1 MYNMSEV
8 SSANNQPIP
17 QIVYEKFGK
26 TEDGRVIVGV
36 KNEKTGEFDK
46 VTVPR
51 ENIDKFEKFLNKTN
65 DFVNVGNKFKD
76 NTATMQTIYA
86 KNIIGAMLGGAITAT
101 FMKTTSKI
109 KKFFGVTA
117 GALGG
122 VMLSSILIIA
132 GIIKK
137 VDGLAKSAIDIKKLD
152 IQKYAPKKE
161 VVDTKQ

>member
-1 MYNMSEV
+1 MSEIGNV
-8 SSANNQPIP
+8 NSQPIP
-17 QIVYEKFGK
+17 QVKYEKFGK

-46 VTVPR
+46 VTIPE
-51 ENIDKFEKFLNKTN
+51 ENVDKFEKFLNKTN

-76 NTATMQTIYA
+76 NSNAMQTIYA
-86 KNIIGAMLGGAITAT
+86 QNIIGAMLGGAITAT
-101 FMKTTSKI
+101 SMKTTSKI

-122 VMLSSILIIA
+122 VMLSSILILA

-137 VDGLAKSAIDIKKLD
+137 VNGLAKSANNLQNLD
-152 IQKYAPKKE
+152 IQKYEEPKE
-161 VVDTKQ
+161 VVNSKQ

>member
-1 MYNMSEV
+1 MSEIGNV
-8 SSANNQPIP
+8 NSQPIP
-17 QIVYEKFGK
+17 QVKYEKFGK

-36 KNEKTGEFDK
+36 KNEKTVEFDK
-46 VTVPR
+46 VTIPE
-51 ENIDKFEKFLNKTN
+51 ENVDKFEKFLNKTN

-76 NTATMQTIYA
+76 NSNAMQTIYA
-86 KNIIGAMLGGAITAT
+86 QNIIGAMLGGAITAT

-122 VMLSSILIIA
+122 VMLSSILILA

-137 VDGLAKSAIDIKKLD
+137 VNGLAKSANNLQNLD
-152 IQKYAPKKE
+152 IQKYEEPKE
-161 VVDTKQ
+161 VVNSKQ

>member
-1 MYNMSEV
+1 MSEIGNV
-8 SSANNQPIP
+8 NSQPIP
-17 QIVYEKFGK
+17 QVKYEKFGK

-46 VTVPR
+46 VTIPE
-51 ENIDKFEKFLNKTN
+51 ENVDKFEKFLNKTN

-76 NTATMQTIYA
+76 NSNAMQTIYA
-86 KNIIGAMLGGAITAT
+86 QNIIGAMLGGAITAT

-122 VMLSSILIIA
+122 VMLSSILILA

-137 VDGLAKSAIDIKKLD
+137 VNGLAKSANNLQNLD
-152 IQKYAPKKE
+152 IQKYEEQKE
-161 VVDTKQ
+161 VVNSKQ

>member
-46 VTVPR
+46 VTVPG